1 MMLGMPLK
9 MMISPPPLYC
19 QFIKED
25 KQNSV
30 DPPQKTG
37 KGCDTNNNRK
47 NVHRSSRNS
56 NNNRR
61 DRYKTQLQ

>member
-1 MMLGMPLK
+1 
-9 MMISPPPLYC
+9 MISPPPLYC

-30 DPPQKTG
+30 DPPQKTDPLPRCG
-37 KGCDTNNNRK
+37 TDDNRRM
-47 NVHRSSRNS
+47 NAQRSNRNS
-56 NNNRR
+56 NNSRR

>member
-1 MMLGMPLK
+1 
-9 MMISPPPLYC
+9 MISPPPLYC

-30 DPPQKTG
+30 DPPQKTDPHR
-37 KGCDTNNNRK
+37 CSTDDNRK
-47 NVHRSSRNS
+47 RNAQRSSRNS